1 MNQMFR
7 THRLYQLLSWID
19 ALSRGYDV
27 LRYSQD
33 IPEDRVVDKVHH
45 EPTASNIAYYLLH
58 DGDYKEEPPI
68 DRFASW
74 EGQDGY
80 GPAFTEVKNDVTRY
94 LEQYPADLFSTESV
108 RKTPDTHPALAD
120 GHESRRVKT
129 TAYYLSARG
138 RERLAQLQE
147 RMEYK
152 RQLVTR
158 NTSVTGRIGR
168 VRVVSE
174 DISVDPD
181 AAHSVAGLDDSETV
195 EIDSVT
201 VPIAGRNWST
211 KTYSLPHI
219 AVRDASHDSVP
230 TIYRD

>member
-1 MNQMFR
+1 MFR

-19 ALSRGYDV
+19 ALGRGYDAP
-27 LRYSQD
+27 RYSQD

-58 DGDYKEEPPI
+58 DGDYKQEPPI

-74 EGQDGY
+74 DRRDVY
-80 GPAFTEVKNDVTRY
+80 KPVFTEVKNDVTRY

-152 RQLVTR
+152 RQLVTK
-158 NTSVTGRIGR
+158 NTFVTGLFENKI
-168 VRVVSE
+168 VISK

-181 AAHSVAGLDDSETV
+181 AARPVAGLDDPETI

-201 VPIAGRNWST
+201 VPIADRNWST
-211 KTYSLPHI
+211 ETYSLPHI
-219 AVRDASHDSVP
+219 AVRDASHDPVP